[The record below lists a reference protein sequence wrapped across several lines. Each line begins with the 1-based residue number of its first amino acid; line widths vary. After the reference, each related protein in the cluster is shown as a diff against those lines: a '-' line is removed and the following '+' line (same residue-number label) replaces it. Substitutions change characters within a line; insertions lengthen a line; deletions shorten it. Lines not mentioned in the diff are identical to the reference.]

1 MASLELQAYTKLQQI
16 KQQTESQLM
25 QAMAERKLLDVSVAL
40 SAPNILIPKDFNTP
54 ANGMLVLILGTL
66 SIKSDLQERAEWRRQ
81 QQERLAARAAKQQ
94 QQQLTDSND
103 SDDMSSSTGSNGT
116 GAPQSFAY
124 LYDKVRHYR

>member
-66 SIKSDLQERAEWRRQ
+66 SIKSDLQERTEWRRQ
-81 QQERLAARAAKQQ
+81 QQERLAARAAKQ